1 MAFSGVCCINYFSL
15 YNYITMKAKRNLTR
29 FESHKMFVL
38 IKHSQRYYKRKFP
51 EILKIKTINN
61 EFD

>member
-1 MAFSGVCCINYFSL
+1 
-15 YNYITMKAKRNLTR
+15 MKAKRNLTR

-38 IKHSQRYYKRKFP
+38 IKHSERYYKRKFP

>member
-1 MAFSGVCCINYFSL
+1 
-15 YNYITMKAKRNLTR
+15 MKVKRNLTR

-38 IKHSQRYYKRKFP
+38 IKHSQRYYKRKFQK
-51 EILKIKTINN
+51 ILKIKTINN

>member
-1 MAFSGVCCINYFSL
+1 
-15 YNYITMKAKRNLTR
+15 MKAKRNLTR

-38 IKHSQRYYKRKFP
+38 IKYSQRYWIKRIK
-51 EILKIKTINN
+51 KIYVNN

>member
-1 MAFSGVCCINYFSL
+1 
-15 YNYITMKAKRNLTR
+15 MKVRRNLTR

-38 IKHSQRYYKRKFP
+38 IKYSQRYYKRKFR
-51 EILKIKTINN
+51 EILKIIGINE

>member
-1 MAFSGVCCINYFSL
+1 MAFRGVCCINYVGL
-15 YNYITMKAKRNLTR
+15 YNYIAMKVRRNLTR

-38 IKHSQRYYKRKFP
+38 IKYSQRYYKRKFP
-51 EILKIKTINN
+51 EILKIIRINN